1 MVTLGCGGGVVG
13 RGTLVQGLRHGDSGM
28 WGGGVVGR
36 GTLVQGLRHGDSGM
50 GGGCGTGDSGTGT
63 QAW

>member
-1 MVTLGCGGGVVG
+1 MG
-13 RGTLVQGLRHGDSGM
+13 RGTLVQGLWDG
-28 WGGGVVGR
+28 